1 MAVAEGMSLH
11 HVVRRSGVGGVDIS
25 YVNSPT
31 HPLHFDLTHAA
42 SPCSHVVIMLL
53 ALLAAVLFAAS
64 AVCGQ
69 NLSRQLGGVTANACR
84 ITLACSI
91 LGLISWGFFP
101 GQMHSATFRWFVL
114 SGVLGFG
121 FGDVALY
128 LAYPLL
134 GARTAVLVHLCV
146 GTLVSAVADRI
157 ILGTQL
163 TVFELGAA
171 ALTLTGVVLA
181 LHKRDEPFQWNAG
194 LYLTLFAGTSL
205 GVGLTLSRLAQGIA
219 QQQHLV
225 ISGPAQ
231 AFQRTLG
238 GVVISLI
245 ALAILRSSLKGR
257 SLVPVAARTPRL
269 PYWILGAAIL
279 GPVAGV
285 SALQIALQ
293 QVGSSAIVSA
303 ITSTAPLMLLPVSRF
318 IDHQVPTKRAMLG
331 SFLAVGGV
339 AAMAY
344 LRSR

>member
-1 MAVAEGMSLH
+1 
-11 HVVRRSGVGGVDIS
+11 
-25 YVNSPT
+25 
-31 HPLHFDLTHAA
+31 
-42 SPCSHVVIMLL
+42 MLL

-69 NLSRQLGGVTANACR
+69 TLSRQLGGVTANACR
-84 ITLACSI
+84 ITLACFI
-91 LGLISWGFFP
+91 LGLISWAFYP
-101 GQMHSATFRWFVL
+101 GQIHTATFGWLLL

-146 GTLVSAVADRI
+146 ATLVGALADRF

-163 TVFELGAA
+163 SLPEMGAA

-194 LYLTLFAGTSL
+194 LFLTLFAGISL
-205 GVGLTLSRLAQGIA
+205 GFGLTLIRLAQGIA
-219 QQQHLV
+219 KQQHLE

-238 GVVISLI
+238 GVVIGLI

-257 SLVPVAARTPRL
+257 SLVPVSARTPRL
-269 PYWILGAAIL
+269 PLWILGAATL

-285 SALQIALQ
+285 SAFQIALQ
-293 QVGSSAIVSA
+293 QVNSCAIVSA
-303 ITSTAPLMLLPVSRF
+303 ITSTAPLMLLPISRY
-318 IDHQVPTKRAMLG
+318 IDREAPTRRSIGG
-331 SFLAVGGV
+331 SFLAFGGV
-339 AAMAY
+339 AMLAY